1 MAPSSASKQRD
12 YDYLFKLVL
21 IGDSGVGKSCLLLR
35 FAVSDNFLIVVDEKC
50 IQVCIVNTNI
60 RLFSNDGRRLTI
72 SALLVH
78 FFQDDAFTE
87 SYIST
92 IGVDFRFRT
101 VKIDKKTVKL
111 QIWDTAG
118 QERFRTIT
126 SAYYRGAD
134 GIIMVYDVT
143 SMESFEHVNDWLK
156 EVNRYAAE
164 GTVKLLVG
172 NKSDRTADK
181 VVTEEQAKEFADE
194 LGIAFLET
202 SAKSAKNV
210 EEAFLTM
217 AGELIRQRD
226 ARGGGSEG
234 KNGIDLNASK
244 KEPIL
249 KNCC

>member
-1 MAPSSASKQRD
+1 MAPSSSSKQRD

-35 FAVSDNFLIVVDEKC
+35 FA
-50 IQVCIVNTNI
+50 
-60 RLFSNDGRRLTI
+60 
-72 SALLVH
+72 
-78 FFQDDAFTE
+78 DDAFTE

-134 GIIMVYDVT
+134 GIIMVFDVT
-143 SMESFEHVNDWLK
+143 STDSFDHVNDWLK

-172 NKSDRTADK
+172 NKSDRTADR
-181 VVTEEQAKEFADE
+181 VVTEEQAREFADE
-194 LGIAFLET
+194 LGIPFIET

-217 AGELIRQRD
+217 AGELIRQRA
-226 ARGGGSEG
+226 ARSAAAGGGEE
-234 KNGIDLNASK
+234 KKGIDLQAVKDKS
-244 KEPIL
+244 
-249 KNCC
+249 NCC

>member
-1 MAPSSASKQRD
+1 MAPSSKAASASKKGD
-12 YDYLFKLVL
+12 YDYLFKL
-21 IGDSGVGKSCLLLR
+21 
-35 FAVSDNFLIVVDEKC
+35 
-50 IQVCIVNTNI
+50 
-60 RLFSNDGRRLTI
+60 
-72 SALLVH
+72 
-78 FFQDDAFTE
+78 DDAFTE

-143 SMESFEHVNDWLK
+143 SMDSFDHVNDWLK
-156 EVNRYAAE
+156 EVNRYASE

-172 NKSDRTADK
+172 NKSDRTVDK
-181 VVTEEQAKEFADE
+181 IVTPEQAKEFADE

-217 AGELIRQRD
+217 AGELIKQRQ
-226 ARGGGSEG
+226 ARGGGNDSNQDG
-234 KNGIDLNASK
+234 GVDLSNGGSAKVKQTL
-244 KEPIL
+244 E
-249 KNCC
+249 NCC

>member
-1 MAPSSASKQRD
+1 MSMMDSNSLYTLCSNDCAHSFF
-12 YDYLFKLVL
+12 YLF
-21 IGDSGVGKSCLLLR
+21 
-35 FAVSDNFLIVVDEKC
+35 
-50 IQVCIVNTNI
+50 
-60 RLFSNDGRRLTI
+60 
-72 SALLVH
+72 H
-78 FFQDDAFTE
+78 FFIAALRCSRCDSHDMYDILQNKQDDAFTE

-101 VKIDKKTVKL
+101 VKIDKKTTKL

-134 GIIMVYDVT
+134 GIIMVFDVT
-143 SMESFEHVNDWLK
+143 STESFDHVNDWLK

-172 NKSDRTADK
+172 NKSDRTADR
-181 VVTEEQAKEFADE
+181 VVTHEQAKEFADE
-194 LGIAFLET
+194 LGIPYIET

-217 AGELIRQRD
+217 AGELIRQRA
-226 ARGGGSEG
+226 ARGGGASSE
-234 KNGIDLNASK
+234 KKGIDLAAVKDKS
-244 KEPIL
+244 
-249 KNCC
+249 NCC

>member
-1 MAPSSASKQRD
+1 MPFKSNNNDSVRKND

-35 FAVSDNFLIVVDEKC
+35 FA
-50 IQVCIVNTNI
+50 
-60 RLFSNDGRRLTI
+60 
-72 SALLVH
+72 
-78 FFQDDAFTE
+78 DDAFTE

-101 VKIDKKTVKL
+101 VKIEKKTVKL

-143 SMESFEHVNDWLK
+143 SMDSFDHVNDWLK
-156 EVNRYAAE
+156 EVNRYASE
-164 GTVKLLVG
+164 GTCKLLVG
-172 NKSDRTADK
+172 NKSDRNVDR
-181 VVTEEQAKEFADE
+181 VVTSHRAKEFSDE
-194 LGIAFLET
+194 LGIEFLET

-217 AGELIRQRD
+217 AGELIRQRV
-226 ARGGGSEG
+226 ARIGTTRADKENIELEG
-234 KNGIDLNASK
+234 KRGSRKLTNS
-244 KEPIL
+244 
-249 KNCC
+249 CC

>member
-1 MAPSSASKQRD
+1 MTQHRTAQDKLNDTLSFPSSH
-12 YDYLFKLVL
+12 V
-21 IGDSGVGKSCLLLR
+21 
-35 FAVSDNFLIVVDEKC
+35 VSRSDVRYFL
-50 IQVCIVNTNI
+50 
-60 RLFSNDGRRLTI
+60 
-72 SALLVH
+72 
-78 FFQDDAFTE
+78 QDDAFTE

-143 SMESFEHVNDWLK
+143 SSESFDHVNDWLK

-172 NKSDRTADK
+172 NKSDRAADK
-181 VVTEEQAKEFADE
+181 VVTAEDAKAFADE
-194 LGIAFLET
+194 LGIAVLET

-226 ARGGGSEG
+226 IMGAGKIEKRG
-234 KNGIDLNASK
+234 GIDLKADK
-244 KEPIL
+244 KAEPL
-249 KNCC
+249 LSNCC

>member
-1 MAPSSASKQRD
+1 M
-12 YDYLFKLVL
+12 
-21 IGDSGVGKSCLLLR
+21 
-35 FAVSDNFLIVVDEKC
+35 
-50 IQVCIVNTNI
+50 
-60 RLFSNDGRRLTI
+60 
-72 SALLVH
+72 
-78 FFQDDAFTE
+78 
-87 SYIST
+87 
-92 IGVDFRFRT
+92 DFRFRT
-101 VKIDKKTVKL
+101 VKIENKTVKL

-134 GIIMVYDVT
+134 GIIMVFDVT
-143 SMESFEHVNDWLK
+143 STESFDHVNDWLK

-172 NKSDRTADK
+172 NKCDRTADK

-202 SAKSAKNV
+202 SAKSSKNV

-226 ARGGGSEG
+226 ARGGGSDG
-234 KNGIDLNASK
+234 NKGIDLNGDKADGVLSG
-244 KEPIL
+244 
-249 KNCC
+249 CCS

>member
-1 MAPSSASKQRD
+1 MTQHRTAQDKLNDTLSFPSSH
-12 YDYLFKLVL
+12 V
-21 IGDSGVGKSCLLLR
+21 
-35 FAVSDNFLIVVDEKC
+35 VSRSDVRYFL
-50 IQVCIVNTNI
+50 
-60 RLFSNDGRRLTI
+60 
-72 SALLVH
+72 
-78 FFQDDAFTE
+78 QDDAFTE

-143 SMESFEHVNDWLK
+143 SSESFDHVNDWLK

-172 NKSDRTADK
+172 NKSDRAADK
-181 VVTEEQAKEFADE
+181 VVTAEDAKAFADE
-194 LGIAFLET
+194 LGIAVLET

-226 ARGGGSEG
+226 IMGAG
-234 KNGIDLNASK
+234 KNEKRGGIDLKADK
-244 KEPIL
+244 KAEPL
-249 KNCC
+249 LSNCC